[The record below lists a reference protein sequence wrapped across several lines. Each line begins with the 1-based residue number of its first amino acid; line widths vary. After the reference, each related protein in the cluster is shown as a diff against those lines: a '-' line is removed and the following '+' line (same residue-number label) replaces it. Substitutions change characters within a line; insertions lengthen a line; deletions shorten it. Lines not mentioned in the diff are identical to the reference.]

1 MKGAVLPGTESDPRR
16 GQRFDP
22 GAFYDEH
29 RDELVAFFERAA
41 QRLGIAYSAE
51 DVYHDACL
59 KLLARH
65 QKVDT
70 LNPRRAVAWV
80 KKVGTNLLIDKVR
93 EGYGKFE
100 QPQPNLVIIGA
111 ESERD
116 AVNPDEQWADRE
128 DLRRVVVKMPDKL
141 AEVFVHDADGY
152 SREEIAEMLDLKP
165 GTVAMRLSRARA
177 YARNRLGIVAAF
189 VPLGAVAHAARS
201 LRRAVTK
208 PAQVLVTSIAYVSI
222 VVAFGIPIVP
232 GTVALPASATHGAV
246 VRTALAPVGTAP
258 ASTGKNAM
266 SRSGASDRRAP
277 GVAHH
282 PASKPAGPGL
292 VPRVPR
298 TCTSGVCVGSSCS
311 ASDESG
317 DVLYLKADGPCGLST
332 TENTTP
338 VCQYVPDNPAVGCQR
353 RGKPQWKV
361 DPPSPP
367 SPEGEPL

>member
-165 GTVAMRLSRARA
+165 GTVA
-177 YARNRLGIVAAF
+177 
-189 VPLGAVAHAARS
+189 
-201 LRRAVTK
+201 
-208 PAQVLVTSIAYVSI
+208 
-222 VVAFGIPIVP
+222 
-232 GTVALPASATHGAV
+232 LPASATHGAV